1 MQGSTGHRDCSE
13 LVGNVR
19 SRSLISLLVVVLLQ
33 SGPLPAEPVP
43 VRYREGSVHGFL
55 AIRTLEGKIL
65 GVGDLTQTVRGNR
78 VVSRLVFRF
87 HDGSVDDE
95 TAVFSQEQNF
105 RLISDRHIQKGPS
118 FPKPTDLS
126 INASTGQVIVRYTD
140 NGEKKVKEEQ
150 MKLPP
155 DLANGIILNILKNIR
170 PDTVETKVSYVAAT
184 PKPRLVKLS
193 IVPRGD
199 DRFSVVGAPYNATL
213 FVLKVELGGLT
224 GVVAPLIGKQPPDT
238 KVWVVASGTPAF
250 VKAEQSLYPDGP
262 IWRIELTSPNWPNAP
277 KSHR

>member
-1 MQGSTGHRDCSE
+1 MGHRDCSE
-13 LVGNVR
+13 LVGKVR
-19 SRSLISLLVVVLLQ
+19 SRSLISLLMVVLLQ
-33 SGPLPAEPVP
+33 SGPLPAEPIP

-55 AIRTLEGKIL
+55 AIRTLDGKIL
-65 GVGDLTQTVRGNR
+65 AAGDLTQRVRGNR

-87 HDGSVDDE
+87 NDGSVDDE
-95 TAVFSQEQNF
+95 TAVFLQQQNF

-140 NGEKKVKEEQ
+140 KGEEKVEDEQ

-262 IWRIELTSPNWPNAP
+262 IWRIEMTSPNWPNAP

>member
-95 TAVFSQEQNF
+95 TAVFSQQQNF

-170 PDTVETKVSYVAAT
+170 PDTVETKISYVAAT
-184 PKPRLVKLS
+184 PNPRLVKLS

-262 IWRIELTSPNWPNAP
+262 VWRIELTSPNWPNEP

>member
-1 MQGSTGHRDCSE
+1 MGHRDCNE
-13 LVGNVR
+13 PVR
-19 SRSLISLLVVVLLQ
+19 NARCRSLINLLMVVLLQ

-55 AIRTLEGKIL
+55 AIRTLDGKIL
-65 GVGDLTQTVRGNR
+65 AAGDLTQTVRGNR

-87 HDGSVDDE
+87 KDGSVDDE
-95 TAVFSQEQNF
+95 TAVFSQQQNF

-140 NGEKKVKEEQ
+140 NGEEKVHEEQ

-224 GVVAPLIGKQPPDT
+224 GVVAPLVGKQPPDT

-262 IWRIELTSPNWPNAP
+262 IWRIELTSPNWRNAP
-277 KSHR
+277 NSHR

>member
-1 MQGSTGHRDCSE
+1 MGHRDCSE

-65 GVGDLTQTVRGNR
+65 AAGDLTQTLRGNR

-87 HDGSVDDE
+87 EDGSFDDE
-95 TAVFSQEQNF
+95 TAAFSQQQNF

-126 INASTGQVIVRYTD
+126 INASSGQVIVRYTD
-140 NGEKKVKEEQ
+140 KGEEKVEEEQ

-184 PKPRLVKLS
+184 PNPRLVKLS

-213 FVLKVELGGLT
+213 FILKVELGGLT

-238 KVWVVASGTPAF
+238 KVWVVASGTPVF